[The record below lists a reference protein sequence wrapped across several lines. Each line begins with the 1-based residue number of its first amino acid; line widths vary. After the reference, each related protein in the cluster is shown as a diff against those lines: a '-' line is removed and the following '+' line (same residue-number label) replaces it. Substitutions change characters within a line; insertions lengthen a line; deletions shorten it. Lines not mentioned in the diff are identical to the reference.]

1 VKYYK
6 FPDCT

>member
-6 FPDCT
+6 FDID